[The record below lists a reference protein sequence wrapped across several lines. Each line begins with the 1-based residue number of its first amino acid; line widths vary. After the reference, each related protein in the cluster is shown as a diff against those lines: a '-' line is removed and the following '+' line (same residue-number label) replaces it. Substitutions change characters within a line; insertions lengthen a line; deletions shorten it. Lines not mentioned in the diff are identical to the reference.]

1 MAVATD
7 NNPETRWNAMLAAEK
22 ELIQN
27 ETIVLPLYQG
37 VTAYMQSTRLHGV
50 TVFPV
55 DRTAS
60 YRLAYVK

>member
-1 MAVATD
+1 
-7 NNPETRWNAMLAAEK
+7 MLAAEK